1 MVLAEQHCIT
11 GIKKYGGMEASE
23 MKKVKELEAENT
35 RLKRM
40 YANLAMELDVAKY
53 IIEKKKL

>member
-11 GIKKYGGMEASE
+11 GAKKYGGMEASE

-35 RLKRM
+35 RLK
-40 YANLAMELDVAKY
+40 ADVC
-53 IIEKKKL
+53 

>member
-1 MVLAEQHCIT
+1 MVFSRATLYNWQ
-11 GIKKYGGMEASE
+11 KYGGMEASE

-40 YANLAMELDVAKY
+40 YANLAMELD
-53 IIEKKKL
+53 ILSIL